1 MRRLLL
7 VAFALVSVISQ
18 AFSQSGNA
26 SLSGSV
32 SDSAGALIPGVTVT
46 ATNVATGVVSTAL
59 SNETGTY
66 NIPSLL
72 PGAYTVSAEL
82 SGFQTKTFTEVRL
95 GNAAQVR
102 LNFRLEV
109 AALNTSVEVTASAAQ
124 LLLESTSSVGAVL
137 PEKTVRDL
145 PVVGVMGN
153 DALTLMRTMPGVNMA
168 DDLVNNAN
176 DTKLAGVSAANI
188 QIQRDGVE
196 ASSGARWPTG
206 ISSATVM
213 NPDLVGEV
221 RMILAP
227 VDAEVGRGNS
237 QIQVLTRAPERT
249 GTAAPPYGMSRTA
262 GSIPTHGR
270 TSAWPAIPSRGRSP
284 TFMSTR

>member
-1 MRRLLL
+1 MRGLFIVVVAAALLTL
-7 VAFALVSVISQ
+7 TSMQALG
-18 AFSQSGNA
+18 QSGNA
-26 SLSGSV
+26 SLSGTV
-32 SDSAGALIPGVTVT
+32 TDSAGALIPGVTIT
-46 ATNVATGVVSTAL
+46 ATNVATGVVSTAV

-66 NIPSLL
+66 NVPSLL

-82 SGFQTKTFTEVRL
+82 NGFQTKTFTDVRL

-102 LNFRLEV
+102 LNFSLQV
-109 AALNTSVEVTASAAQ
+109 AALNTSVEVTASATQ
-124 LLLESTSSVGAVL
+124 LLLESASSVGAVL

-168 DDLVNNAN
+168 NDLVNNAN

-213 NPDLVGEV
+213 NPALVGEV
-221 RMILAP
+221 RTILAH
-227 VDAEVGRGNS
+227 VDAEVGGGIS
-237 QIQVLTRAPERT
+237 QIQVRPASGRNTYN
-249 GTAAPPYGMSRTA
+249 GAAVWNVQNSALDPNTWANKRVA
-262 GSIPTHGR
+262 GDPV
-270 TSAWPAIPSRGRSP
+270 
-284 TFMSTR
+284 